1 LEDAI
6 KEGQEFLDN
15 NPEATKEEYEEKRK
29 ELEKICDPIVQQG
42 MGKGGNQKGEDD
54 IDEDDFDEGL

>member
-1 LEDAI
+1 MPLRRSSRRNVKNSRSKLII
-6 KEGQEFLDN
+6 KF
-15 NPEATKEEYEEKRK
+15 R
-29 ELEKICDPIVQQG
+29 ICDPIVQQG